1 MHKTEM
7 RNENSKG
14 FDKLSTLDM
23 VKVMNRE
30 NYNAVKA
37 VEDASEK
44 IAAAIDAI
52 SERMIK
58 GGRLIYVGAGTSG
71 RLGVI
76 DAAECPPTFGV
87 SRDKVMGIIAG
98 GQATMVKASEGEE
111 DVEENGVR
119 DISQAE
125 VNECDAVVGLS
136 AAGNAAYVVGALK
149 EAKAR
154 GAVTVAVVCNQDC
167 RLANTAD
174 IVVVADTGAEVITG
188 STRLK
193 AGTAQKLIL
202 NMFSSCAMVR
212 LGKVYD
218 NFMINVKPV
227 NIKLRKRCI
236 WIITEI
242 TGVDSETAEKA
253 LDTANGDIA
262 TAIKLI
268 EGENK

>member
-1 MHKTEM
+1 MQKTEM

-14 FDKLSTLDM
+14 FDRLSTLEM
-23 VKVMNRE
+23 VKVMSRE

-37 VEDASEK
+37 VEDAAEQ

-52 SERMIK
+52 SEQMRK
-58 GGRLIYVGAGTSG
+58 GGRLIYIGAGTSG

-87 SRDKVMGIIAG
+87 SKDKVMGIIAG
-98 GQATMVKASEGEE
+98 GHPAMVSASEGQE
-111 DVEENGVR
+111 DVAESGVQ
-119 DISQAE
+119 DICEAG
-125 VNECDAVVGLS
+125 VTDCDAVVGIS
-136 AAGNAAYVVGALK
+136 AAGNAAYVAGALK
-149 EAKAR
+149 EAKTR
-154 GAVTVAVVCNQDC
+154 GAVTVAVVCNQGC
-167 RLANTAD
+167 LLSGIAD
-174 IVVVADTGAEVITG
+174 IVVIADTGAEVITG

-218 NFMINVKPV
+218 NFMVNVKPV

-242 TGVDSETAEKA
+242 TGADPETAEQA
-253 LDTANGDIA
+253 LDCANGDIA

-268 EGENK
+268 EDKNK